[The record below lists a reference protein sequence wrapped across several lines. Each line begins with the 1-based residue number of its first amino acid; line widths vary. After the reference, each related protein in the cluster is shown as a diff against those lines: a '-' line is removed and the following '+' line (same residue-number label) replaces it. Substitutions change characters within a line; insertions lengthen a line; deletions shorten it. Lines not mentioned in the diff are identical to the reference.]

1 MLQPFHTQTH
11 SLLCLPLDILEPE
24 SFGRGMLKGKFD
36 WIKGEIIESVTLEWQ
51 RMQAKHV

>member
-36 WIKGEIIESVTLEWQ
+36 WIKGEVIESVTLEWQ